1 MGLYIVNLD
10 SVTTA
15 RSSRDCIKMTRIFIG
30 GLPEDAS
37 RTELEREF
45 EYFGRLKDVWV
56 ARNPPGFGFIVF
68 DDARDAEDAVK
79 EMDGKRVCGT
89 RIRVEYA
96 CGPTRGGGRGG
107 SRGGNSGKCY
117 TCGRFGHSSRECRS
131 GGGGGRRR
139 RSRSRR
145 DRSSSRD
152 RNRERSTERRSQ
164 SKERSRSKS
173 PKEEHSPTPER
184 KSRERSTDEY
194 SQSKERSQSRSR
206 SRSRSPSVQND
217 EPEQTE
223 QNGNSHSDEN

>member
-96 CGPTRGGGRGG
+96 RGPTRGGGRGG
-107 SRGGNSGKCY
+107 VVVAIVVNVILVG
-117 TCGRFGHSSRECRS
+117 
-131 GGGGGRRR
+131 
-139 RSRSRR
+139 
-145 DRSSSRD
+145 
-152 RNRERSTERRSQ
+152 
-164 SKERSRSKS
+164 
-173 PKEEHSPTPER
+173 
-184 KSRERSTDEY
+184 
-194 SQSKERSQSRSR
+194 
-206 SRSRSPSVQND
+206 
-217 EPEQTE
+217 
-223 QNGNSHSDEN
+223 